1 MFKIIC
7 ISNRKL
13 CKEDFLKRVEKIA
26 AAKPDGFVLREKD
39 LSAEEYQALAQEVL
53 GICNKQKVPCIL
65 HTWAAVSEKLGAS
78 AIHLPMPDLRCL
90 GRKGSLKS
98 FEAVGASCHSL
109 SEALEAEAMGA
120 TVITASP
127 IFPTDCKKNVPPKGL
142 AFLSEICQR
151 VSIPVIALGGISES
165 NIAFLPD
172 TGAAGAAVMSA
183 AMTCEDPNRMIKAL
197 RKQVH
202 R

>member
-13 CKEDFLKRVEKIA
+13 CKENFLERVEKIT
-26 AAKPDGFVLREKD
+26 AAKPDGFILREKD
-39 LSAEEYQALAQEVL
+39 LPIEEYRALAQEVL
-53 GICNKQKVPCIL
+53 GICKKQKVPCIL
-65 HTWAAVSEKLGAS
+65 HTWSGVSEKLGIS
-78 AIHLPMPDLRCL
+78 AIHLPLSDLRRL

-98 FEAVGASCHSL
+98 FDTVGASCHSL
-109 SEALEAEAMGA
+109 SEALEAEALGA
-120 TVITASP
+120 TIITASH
-127 IFPTDCKKNVPPKGL
+127 IFPTDCKQNVPPKGL

-151 VSIPVIALGGISES
+151 VSIPVIALGGIFEN

-172 TGAAGAAVMSA
+172 TGAAGAAVMST
-183 AMTCEDPNRMIKAL
+183 AMTCDAPNHMMMAL